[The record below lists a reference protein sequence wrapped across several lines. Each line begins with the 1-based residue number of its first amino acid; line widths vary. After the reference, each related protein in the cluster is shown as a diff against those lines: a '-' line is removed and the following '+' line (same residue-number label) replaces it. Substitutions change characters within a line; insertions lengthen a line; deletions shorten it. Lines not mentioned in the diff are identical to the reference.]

1 MQNKWYWLFKNVLFG
16 PLLRVYNRP
25 TIAGLNNIPET
36 GPVILAS
43 NHQAV
48 MDSFYLPLLCPR
60 QIQFPA
66 KQEYFTGTTFVGKIQ
81 KWFFTSV
88 GQIPIDRSSGDAAQ
102 AALTAA
108 EGVLGRGEVFGI
120 YPEGTRSPDGRIYRG
135 KTGIARI
142 AMTTGAPIVPVAM
155 IGTRNANPIGSW
167 IPRPAKVRINVGQA
181 IDPLAFARNRGLDPE
196 DYGTY
201 RALTDHVMHQLA
213 ELAGQPY
220 VDVYAKDVKASLEAG
235 KGYPPEALPQ
245 SR

>member
-16 PLLRVYNRP
+16 PALRVYNRP
-25 TIAGLNNIPET
+25 SITGLENIPAE

-66 KQEYFTGTTFVGKIQ
+66 KQEYFTGEGLVGKMQ

-102 AALTAA
+102 AALDA
-108 EGVLGRGEVFGI
+108 GKRVLERGHVFGI
-120 YPEGTRSPDGRIYRG
+120 YPEGTRSPDGRVYRG
-135 KTGIARI
+135 KTGMARI
-142 AMTTGAPIVPVAM
+142 AMATGVSIVPVAM
-155 IGTRNANPIGSW
+155 IGSRNANPIGTW
-167 IPRPAKVRINVGQA
+167 VPRPAKVRMNVGA
-181 IDPLAFARNRGLDPE
+181 PIDPLAFAQERGLDPQ
-196 DYGTY
+196 TY
-201 RALTDHVMHQLA
+201 EAQRALTNHVMHTLA

-220 VDVYAKDVKASLEAG
+220 VDVYAGDVKKSLEAG
-235 KGYPPEALPQ
+235 LGYPPEARP
-245 SR
+245 SY

>member
-16 PLLRVYNRP
+16 PILRVYNRP
-25 TIAGLNNIPET
+25 TISGLEHIPT
-36 GPVILAS
+36 DGPVILAS

-66 KQEYFTGTTFVGKIQ
+66 KQEYFTGEGFVGKIQ

-102 AALTAA
+102 AALLAGK
-108 EGVLGRGEVFGI
+108 GVLDRGEVFGI

-142 AMTTGAPIVPVAM
+142 AMATKAPIVPVAM
-155 IGTRNANPIGSW
+155 IGTRNANPIGTW
-167 IPRPAKVRINVGQA
+167 VPRPAKVRIRVGA
-181 IDPLAFARNRGLDPE
+181 PIDPEKFACDRGLDPE
-196 DYGTY
+196 DYGTL
-201 RALTDHVMHQLA
+201 RALTDHVMHTLA
-213 ELAGQPY
+213 DLSGQKY
-220 VDVYAKDVKASLEAG
+220 VDMYAKEVKASLEAG
-235 KGYPPEALPQ
+235 KGYPEGARP
-245 SR
+245 